1 MKYYVTTTWKH
12 KNQIDIVKMENLLA
26 SYKGSNPSVLETIW
40 FKIDDYTHGAVVTFT
55 SEEDYLKHKHLHQK
69 AREESSKS
77 EEVTMIREE
86 VGTQLAV
93 LSEL

>member
-1 MKYYVTTTWKH
+1 
-12 KNQIDIVKMENLLA
+12 
-26 SYKGSNPSVLETIW
+26 
-40 FKIDDYTHGAVVTFT
+40 
-55 SEEDYLKHKHLHQK
+55 EDYLKHKHLHQK

>member
-1 MKYYVTTTWKH
+1 MK
-12 KNQIDIVKMENLLA
+12 QLL
-26 SYKGSNPSVLETIW
+26 LTLLI
-40 FKIDDYTHGAVVTFT
+40 TFT
-55 SEEDYLKHKHLHQK
+55 FSLNAQYAVMYAVDLNEGAEEDYLKHKHLHQK